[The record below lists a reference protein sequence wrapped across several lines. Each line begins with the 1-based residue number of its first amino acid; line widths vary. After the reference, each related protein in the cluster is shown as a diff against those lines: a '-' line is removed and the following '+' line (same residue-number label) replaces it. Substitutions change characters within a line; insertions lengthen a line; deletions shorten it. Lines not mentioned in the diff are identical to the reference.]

1 MSYPVGTVPS
11 VPVASALDH
20 LLDGLNPAQADAV
33 ATEATPLCILAGA
46 GSGKTRVLTRRIAHR
61 ILTGS
66 AEARHVVSLT
76 FTRKAAGEL
85 SSRLTALGVRDQ
97 VVAGTFHAIAYAQ
110 LRRRW
115 ADRDERAP
123 ALLDRKVRIIAPLL
137 GGARGRGGHRSV
149 MVQPADVA
157 GEIEWAKARLV
168 GPNDYEAAA
177 ELSGRTPP
185 LAPAQIAA
193 LYGRYEEE
201 KRKRGVVDFDDLL
214 ALCADAI
221 EHDPDFAAAQRWRF
235 RHLFVDEFQDVNPA
249 QFRLLQAWLGS
260 NTDLCVVGDPNQ
272 AIYSWN
278 GADPTLLTRFERRFR
293 GAATVS
299 LQDNYRS
306 TPQILAVANAVLAD
320 GAPSSTELRATLA
333 DGPVPTVSTY
343 DSDEAEARGVTSRLR
358 RAHRPGTSWGRLAVL
373 TRTNAQLTL
382 FAEALRT
389 AQIPFRIRG
398 GGALLEQP
406 EVKGALDVLRRSR
419 ANAGFGAHI
428 AELDALA
435 AGDGAEERKLNLE
448 ELARAAR
455 QYEAADSAPT
465 LDGFNAWLQANT
477 GPGDAADSK
486 DAVELTTFHRA
497 KGLEWPVVFV
507 AGLEKGLAPISRA
520 TTPEAEAEE
529 RRLVYV
535 ALTRAREEVHCS
547 WAERRTFGGR
557 TVNRSPSPYL
567 EPIEV
572 ACRALESG
580 QARPD
585 VRALLAAERSRLR
598 ALEPKAPKRRGGSGG
613 KVPVADADAALF
625 EALKAWRATAAKAA
639 NVPAYV
645 VFHDS
650 TLAAVAARKPR
661 SHTALLD
668 VQGLGPVKAA
678 RYGDALLDVVSRH
691 SAA

>member
-1 MSYPVGTVPS
+1 M
-11 VPVASALDH
+11 PVAPTLDH
-20 LLDGLNPAQADAV
+20 LLDGLNPAQAEAV
-33 ATEATPLCILAGA
+33 STEATPLCILAGA

-66 AEARHVVSLT
+66 AEARHVVALT

-85 SSRLTALGVRDQ
+85 GSRLSALGVRDQ

-137 GGARGRGGHRSV
+137 GAGTAKGSV
-149 MVQPADVA
+149 AAMAADVA

-168 GPNDYEAAA
+168 TADHYEAAA
-177 ELSGRTPP
+177 ELAGRTSP
-185 LAPAQIAA
+185 LTHAQVAA
-193 LYGRYEEE
+193 KYRQYEEE
-201 KRKRGVVDFDDLL
+201 KRRRGLVDFDDLL
-214 ALCADAI
+214 ALCASAI
-221 EHDPDFAAAQRWRF
+221 ESDPDFAAAQRWKF

-249 QFRLLQAWLGS
+249 QFRLLQAWLG
-260 NTDLCVVGDPNQ
+260 NNRDLCVVGDPNQ

-278 GADPTLLTRFERRFR
+278 GADPTLLTRFDRRFR
-293 GAATVS
+293 GAATVN

-320 GAPSSTELRATLA
+320 GSQRSSELKANVSE
-333 DGPVPTVSTY
+333 GPVPTVTAY
-343 DSDEAEARGVTSRLR
+343 DSDEAEARGIASRVR
-358 RAHRPGTSWGRLAVL
+358 TAHRPGTSWGRMAVL
-373 TRTNAQLTL
+373 TRTNAQLVL
-382 FAEALRT
+382 VEQALRT
-389 AQIPFRIRG
+389 ARIPFRTRSG
-398 GGALLEQP
+398 SLTDQP
-406 EVKGALDVLRRSR
+406 EVRDALDSLRRAR
-419 ANAGFGAHI
+419 ARTTFEAQI
-428 AELDALA
+428 ADIDLMASEAVD
-435 AGDGAEERKLNLE
+435 DRQLNLE
-448 ELARAAR
+448 QLARLAREFAAVDT
-455 QYEAADSAPT
+455 EAT
-465 LDGFNAWLQANT
+465 LDGFIAWLKAT
-477 GPGDAADSK
+477 VKPGDTDNNA

-547 WAERRTFGGR
+547 WAERRTFGAR

-572 ACRALESG
+572 TCRALKSG
-580 QARPD
+580 QTRPD

-598 ALEPKAPKRRGGSGG
+598 SLEAKAPKRRSGALG

-650 TLAAVAARKPR
+650 TLAAVAAIKPR

-691 SAA
+691 TAA